1 MRLRLPVLLVTV
13 LLTQVVKAQNLT
25 YYLPANTTYHSS
37 VPTPAS
43 VIGHE
48 VGEWHVTHDKL
59 VQYIKALN
67 VAAPTQSVLQNLGT
81 TYEGRQQL
89 ALIISSPKN
98 IARLE
103 EIRTQHLAF
112 SKKGTTPSQ
121 KLPVIVWMGFSIH
134 GNESSGSNASM
145 LTAYHLLAA
154 NDAALKNMLENTI
167 VIIDPSFN
175 PDGLNRFASWV
186 NSHKNTGVLNPDPQ
200 SREYNEVWPGGRF
213 NHYWFDLNRDWL
225 PAQHVESKNRLALY
239 QQWLP
244 HILTDHHEQGSN
256 ATYFFQPGVP
266 SRTNP
271 NTPPQN
277 QQLTAEI
284 ATYHAKKLDSIKTL
298 YFTKEGYDD
307 FYYGKGSTYPDING
321 GIGILFEQ
329 ASSRGHLQET
339 ENGLLSFP
347 FTIKN
352 QFITTLSTLEAAS
365 KMQEKLT
372 SYQRVFFE
380 QAQKEAAEYPTKSFV
395 FGSTQ
400 TQEETRLF
408 IELLHRHD
416 IDVYPITKNIQL
428 DGKTFLAG
436 SSYSVP
442 TNQVQFKLIKTIFEK
457 NTQYKDSLFYDVT
470 AWTLPLAFGIP
481 YAASPVSQTAGT
493 KIAALMPANGN
504 LLNAENA
511 VSYAFSWQHLQAPK
525 LLYQLQKMGIVT
537 KVATQLFTAISGN
550 QAIQFGYGSIVIT
563 PQANQRLVNQ
573 LPEILQ
579 KAAKQTGVNIY
590 GIQTGLALQGVDLG
604 SGSLLN
610 VKTPKI
616 AVATGSGV
624 AATDVGEIWHLLDA
638 RLQIP
643 ITHLDWDR
651 WGSANLAKYN
661 VLIIPSGNYSSTPA
675 RTVEA
680 LKTWVQNGGT
690 LVVAEDAAKWAAQN
704 GLTKVL
710 FKPETEKKDSTANL
724 PYFLRADEQ
733 RAREMTGSIFEATA
747 DTTHPIAYG
756 VPAASISVFKGNTFF
771 MDQNNDAYDS
781 PVMYTANPLQSGY
794 VYREYLG
801 KIKNAAV
808 INVDALGRGRVI
820 SFADNMNFRAFWLGS
835 SKLFINAIY
844 FGDLVRL

>member
-1 MRLRLPVLLVTV
+1 MRIRLTLLLVTISLAQ
-13 LLTQVVKAQNLT
+13 LLSAQNLA
-25 YYLPANTTYHSS
+25 YYLPANTTYNTAI
-37 VPTPAS
+37 PTPAS
-43 VIGHE
+43 IIGHE

-67 VAAPTQSVLQNLGT
+67 VAAPAQSVLQNLGT

-89 ALIISSPKN
+89 ALIVSSPKN

-112 SKKGTTPSQ
+112 SKTGNAPNQ
-121 KLPVIVWMGFSIH
+121 KLPVVVWMGFSIH

-186 NSHKNTGVLNPDPQ
+186 NSHRNTGVLNPDPQ
-200 SREYNEVWPGGRF
+200 SREYSEVWPGGRF

-271 NTPPQN
+271 NTPLQN

-329 ASSRGHLQET
+329 ASSRGHVQET
-339 ENGLLSFP
+339 DNGLLSFP

-372 SYQRVFFE
+372 NYQRSFFE
-380 QAQKEAAEYPTKSFV
+380 QAQKEATEYATKSFV
-395 FGSTQ
+395 FGSEQ

-408 IELLHRHD
+408 VELLLRHS

-428 DGKTFLAG
+428 DGKTFLPG
-436 SSYSVP
+436 HSFTVP
-442 TNQVQFKLIKTIFEK
+442 TNQTQFKLIKTIFEK

-470 AWTLPLAFGIP
+470 AWT
-481 YAASPVSQTAGT
+481 
-493 KIAALMPANGN
+493 
-504 LLNAENA
+504 
-511 VSYAFSWQHLQAPK
+511 
-525 LLYQLQKMGIVT
+525 
-537 KVATQLFTAISGN
+537 
-550 QAIQFGYGSIVIT
+550 
-563 PQANQRLVNQ
+563 
-573 LPEILQ
+573 
-579 KAAKQTGVNIY
+579 
-590 GIQTGLALQGVDLG
+590 
-604 SGSLLN
+604 
-610 VKTPKI
+610 
-616 AVATGSGV
+616 
-624 AATDVGEIWHLLDA
+624 
-638 RLQIP
+638 
-643 ITHLDWDR
+643 
-651 WGSANLAKYN
+651 
-661 VLIIPSGNYSSTPA
+661 
-675 RTVEA
+675 
-680 LKTWVQNGGT
+680 
-690 LVVAEDAAKWAAQN
+690 
-704 GLTKVL
+704 
-710 FKPETEKKDSTANL
+710 
-724 PYFLRADEQ
+724 
-733 RAREMTGSIFEATA
+733 
-747 DTTHPIAYG
+747 
-756 VPAASISVFKGNTFF
+756 
-771 MDQNNDAYDS
+771 
-781 PVMYTANPLQSGY
+781 
-794 VYREYLG
+794 
-801 KIKNAAV
+801 
-808 INVDALGRGRVI
+808 
-820 SFADNMNFRAFWLGS
+820 
-835 SKLFINAIY
+835 
-844 FGDLVRL
+844 